1 MSERD
6 EWQPI
11 STAPTDGTWLL
22 TFNLGAAIPWV
33 LRWNEHIGA
42 WSDDDA
48 DHDAAAAWDGIPTH
62 WRPLPPPPKG
72 DGE

>member
-1 MSERD
+1 MSDRD

-11 STAPTDGTWLL
+11 STAPEDDWCLMATSDGTVGEAMWLADEE
-22 TFNLGAAIPWV
+22 TGAQVWYWAGFV
-33 LRWNEHIGA
+33 AVHA
-42 WSDDDA
+42 S
-48 DHDAAAAWDGIPTH
+48 HTPTH